1 MKRISLIIAS
11 LVSLPLAAQ
20 IDPTVEVDRSFDGA
34 IIDVTKPDLPVVVA
48 DSLQKFD
55 VSFDYSIFN
64 RQYGDLY
71 DFSPFEVAN
80 LDIKGTS
87 RPPFFY
93 ARLGAQ
99 YPLIPSAELHFQA
112 GTDKGAHFTLFGRH
126 NSFWGKLPTAFGNE
140 NEFDASRMN
149 NKVGGNLT
157 YAWATGEMKLDAS
170 YSFDKYDYPVDQHN
184 NNALDVSAHFNSANT
199 EENSIYYDVTLA
211 FRNTSKKMTEQLDK
225 MVSGDPLQFVLGEN
239 YLKVAGLVGASFEKH
254 RVYIDMNVEFAKYS
268 QLHDFSTGVVEVSPI
283 YQLRTSWLDA
293 KLGIKFG
300 NNYSLKGKEVDTQ
313 MESESSTTFCP
324 NIDARF
330 SLVKKVFWAHAVIGG
345 GNDINPYS
353 KMMKDCPVLVPYTDI
368 KFGNRPLD
376 AKLALESY
384 IFGHLSLNAFG
395 SYTIFNNKLLF
406 VPSYATVGVPEI
418 LARYKDVNRFSFGVE
433 AFFQS
438 QDFII
443 GGRMQVNSYKDSEK
457 AVVTEL
463 PKCEGNAFLRYNF
476 RERII
481 AQVDLNYRS
490 GVSGTFFGMENYG
503 GYGVYS
509 VPEIVDMDFNL
520 NFIVNRHLSV
530 YGKVGNIFN
539 RRNQYMPLYI
549 EPGRNFG
556 GGLCVSF

>member
-1 MKRISLIIAS
+1 MKRIFLIIAS
-11 LVSLPLAAQ
+11 LSSLPLFAQ

-34 IIDVTKPDLPVVVA
+34 IVDVSKPDLPVVVA

-55 VSFDYSIFN
+55 LSFDYSIFN
-64 RQYGDLY
+64 RQYRDLY

-80 LDIKGTS
+80 LDIKGTG

-93 ARLGAQ
+93 ARVGAQ

-112 GTDKGAHFTLFGRH
+112 GTDKGAHFTLFARH
-126 NSFWGKLPTAFGNE
+126 DSFWGKLPDAFGNE

-170 YSFDKYDYPVDQHN
+170 YSFDRYDYPIDLHN
-184 NNALDVSAHFNSANT
+184 NNAFNISANFNSANT

-211 FRNTSKKMTEQLDK
+211 FRNTAKKMTEQVDK
-225 MVSGDPLQFVLGEN
+225 MVSGDSRQFVLGEN

-268 QLHDFSTGVVEVSPI
+268 QFHDFSTGVVEVSPI
-283 YQLRTSWLDA
+283 YQLRNNWLDA

-300 NNYSLKGKEVDTQ
+300 NNYSLKGKTVDTE

-330 SLVKKVFWAHAVIGG
+330 SLLRKVFWAHAVIGG

-353 KMMKDCPVLVPYTDI
+353 EMMKDCPVLVPYTDI

-406 VPSYATVGVPEI
+406 VPSYATDGVPEI
-418 LARYKDVNRFSFGVE
+418 LARYEDVNRFSFGVE

-443 GGRMQVNSYKDSEK
+443 GGKMQVNSYKDSEK
-457 AVVTEL
+457 EVVTEL

-490 GVSGTFFGMENYG
+490 GVSGTFFGMENNG

-520 NFIVNRHLSV
+520 NFIINRHLSV
-530 YGKVGNIFN
+530 YGKAGNIFN